1 MPPLPRMTAPTPDIS
16 LREITADTV
25 RTICDLQ
32 VLPAQGAFVA
42 SNAISIA
49 QAYFEPKAWFRAIHA
64 DQTPVGFVM
73 LSLDPALPEYC
84 IWRFMIDARYQHLG
98 YGTRALRLVIDHIRT
113 LPRATEVLVSYV
125 PAEGSPEPFYRKAGF
140 IPTGQVIDGEVVLKL
155 VL

>member
-1 MPPLPRMTAPTPDIS
+1 MTSPTPVIS

-42 SNAISIA
+42 SNAVSIA

-64 DQTPVGFVM
+64 DETPAGFVM
-73 LSLDPALPEYC
+73 LSLDPAIPEYC

-98 YGTRALRLVIDHIRT
+98 YGIKALRLVIDHIRT
-113 LPRATEVLVSYV
+113 LPRATEVLLSYV
-125 PAEGSPEPFYRKAGF
+125 PADGSPEPFYRKAGF
-140 IPTGQVIDGEVVLKL
+140 IPTGQVMDGEVVLKL

>member
-84 IWRFMIDARYQHLG
+84 IWRFMIDGRYQHLG

>member
-1 MPPLPRMTAPTPDIS
+1 MTSPNPVIS

-25 RTICDLQ
+25 RSICDLQ

-49 QAYFEPKAWFRAIHA
+49 QAHFEPKAWFRAIHA

-73 LSLDPALPEYC
+73 LSLDPAIPEYC
-84 IWRFMIDARYQHLG
+84 IWRFMIDARYQNLG
-98 YGTRALRLVIDHIRT
+98 YGTKALRLVVDHIRT
-113 LPRATEVLVSYV
+113 LPRVTEVLVSYV
-125 PAEGSPEPFYRKAGF
+125 PADGCPEPFYRKAGF

>member
-98 YGTRALRLVIDHIRT
+98 YGTGALQLVIDHIRT